1 MIQFAVYNIFS
12 LQIDN
17 QQQQQVNVIGS
28 ELGQSKTNDNW
39 RTSSVQIIV
48 IATETLS
55 ANLHDNENSI
65 SG

>member
-28 ELGQSKTNDNW
+28 ELGQSKTNDNS
-39 RTSSVQIIV
+39 RTSSAQIIV

>member
-1 MIQFAVYNIFS
+1 MIQFAICNIFS
-12 LQIDN
+12 FQIDN
-17 QQQQQVNVIGS
+17 QQQQQVNIIGS
-28 ELGQSKTNDNW
+28 ELGQSKTYDNS
-39 RTSSVQIIV
+39 RTSSAQIIV